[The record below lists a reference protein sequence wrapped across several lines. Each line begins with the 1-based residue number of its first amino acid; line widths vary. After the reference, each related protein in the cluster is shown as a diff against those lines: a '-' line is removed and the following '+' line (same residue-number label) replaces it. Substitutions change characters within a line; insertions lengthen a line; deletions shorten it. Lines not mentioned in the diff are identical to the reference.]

1 MVQFYSWFIIFVY
14 FYLSSIRRY
23 TNLFLQ
29 KYNILTGRDCCES
42 ECAILTFVNHN
53 EHAKTK

>member
-14 FYLSSIRRY
+14 FYLSSIGRY

-29 KYNILTGRDCCES
+29 KYNILIGE
-42 ECAILTFVNHN
+42 IVVNQN
-53 EHAKTK
+53 VQF